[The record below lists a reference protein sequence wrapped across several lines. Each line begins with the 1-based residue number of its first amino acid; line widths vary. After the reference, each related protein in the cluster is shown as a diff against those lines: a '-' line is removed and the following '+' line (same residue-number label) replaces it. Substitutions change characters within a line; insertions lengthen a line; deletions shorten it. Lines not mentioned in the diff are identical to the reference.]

1 MSVVNRTYLVNVRDL
16 SNGHVLFLLQAY
28 LTDTSKT
35 LFRATRNQLYF
46 REFVIVIP
54 ETWKGL
60 DYYENALD
68 VQLDRA
74 QIIIDHANPAYGDAP
89 YVKQYAECGQPGLYI
104 HLTPSYLLDDDVIH
118 KWGQP
123 EKTLV
128 HEWAHLR
135 WGLFD
140 EYPIDSQDAEFYR
153 YNGAWQPTR
162 CSTEVEGS
170 ILNELTSKQCSFDYF
185 TGKPEKT
192 CRFFPRMK
200 SNQAVA
206 SLMFMQ
212 YLESIVEFCD
222 DPATAARPMRHNYLA
237 PNRQNRLCAY
247 RSSWEVMRKHDDF
260 RKARLPLPDSTDTTP
275 VFRYVQVQPRKRAL
289 VLDTSGS
296 MTGSSLSVMMR
307 AASNYILSCVETGSK
322 LGIVQFNTNAT
333 ALSPLQQINTET
345 DRQDLIKS
353 LPRQADGKTSIGAGL
368 EKGLQLLN
376 AMDEKQ
382 PGGTIILITDGK
394 ENERPFL
401 GDFQQQLQHKGVV
414 VHSLAYGQRAEQTIA
429 HLSKTTGGKTFFYS
443 GRKDSTALIDGL
455 AATVATEG
463 PVRRPDTPI
472 SLVTEARS
480 VFNNTPWSG
489 SFTMDSTL
497 GVDTSLTLSYSKP
510 INVTLTGPGDVIIT
524 RDTHPDQFKLDDDS
538 GVIKIIIPRV
548 ASVGRWQYYVT
559 TNESQSDVVISVQS
573 KPRQADGDVIQIAS
587 WLPEDNSI
595 TFDPKQKLAVF
606 AEVTKGRAPVLG
618 ADVIAVVERP
628 QSASLTIPLYDSG
641 MGSDVIKDDGVY
653 AAYVLARDLMGDG
666 RYNIKIRVQGQ
677 AGSTKVVVGGRGR
690 ASMALDVT
698 ASGARQDLVTETVEQ
713 FQRVTTAGEF
723 RVNGFPETKDPVP
736 DLMAP
741 SRITD
746 LRVNNFD
753 LDNGSLV
760 LQWTAVGGDMDRGT
774 AARYTL
780 HLATDFEQLVRSGVN
795 ESVWSETDV
804 RVQESLLHP
813 QPAGTSESLTLSLS
827 HLGPNDTVFL
837 SVRAVD
843 ESGNAGELSNIV
855 TLSRARHLG
864 VPMEPV
870 PSGHSVEFYLKLL
883 LPPVATLILF
893 LGMIAVVMISRR
905 RNKMAETLEPDS
917 ALSAST
923 FSLDLSHMNYR
934 CEGQYRPRC
943 PEDHETWS
951 RDGLEDLSRSRESL
965 DYKF

>member
-1 MSVVNRTYLVNVRDL
+1 MLNFQDDMLNFQDDMLNFQDDMLNLPVRTR
-16 SNGHVLFLLQAY
+16 GHPDTRYDVAY

-368 EKGLQLLN
+368 EKGLQL
-376 AMDEKQ
+376 
-382 PGGTIILITDGK
+382 
-394 ENERPFL
+394 
-401 GDFQQQLQHKGVV
+401 
-414 VHSLAYGQRAEQTIA
+414 
-429 HLSKTTGGKTFFYS
+429 
-443 GRKDSTALIDGL
+443 
-455 AATVATEG
+455 
-463 PVRRPDTPI
+463 
-472 SLVTEARS
+472 VTEARS

-753 LDNGSLV
+753 LDN
-760 LQWTAVGGDMDRGT
+760 

-843 ESGNAGELSNIV
+843 ESGNA
-855 TLSRARHLG
+855 
-864 VPMEPV
+864 
-870 PSGHSVEFYLKLL
+870 
-883 LPPVATLILF
+883 VATLILF

-934 CEGQYRPRC
+934 YGSSMEARVGLSASACLYCWYLVLTVVRAACPDNALEKAMKCTAGLGLGPPTPYNAFVETGQVEVAKQACRDRKLLNAIDCLDDIMAACQGNSDQEHFLRTMVDVDKSRACVQFFCSHLDEYEMHAECIATNHPALTRC
-943 PEDHETWS
+943 VETE
-951 RDGLEDLSRSRESL
+951 RRNMQTKVKATGNMDFLIMATC
-965 DYKF
+965 K